1 MADKITIYHN
11 PRCSK
16 SRETLAL
23 LQNQGIEP
31 TVVQYLQNPPDATT
45 LKQLLKA
52 LNISPRALLRNKE
65 DEYKTLKLADPKLT
79 DEELIAAMC
88 QHPKLIERP
97 IVVKGKRAVLGRP
110 PENALQLLR

>member
-52 LNISPRALLRNKE
+52 LNISPRELLRNKE